1 VTLLYRALSY
11 AGSEMDEVVMDME
24 LIAHDKSLAANRII
38 PRSYSLSTTSSY
50 SCILRRTVTAAPSSL
65 HLSSTL
71 SISLTPARAH
81 LPAQSD
87 WIGRC
92 LKSPRQ
98 APPHAIRHTHL
109 ALSCLPRRCTL
120 LLPNT
125 VVVLLDLHHIQLPP
139 LPLSIH
145 LLLIALAP
153 PTPTAVHHLR
163 TDRAE
168 HLTFLPSLLALRPM
182 ARGDIQKPKL
192 TKGAKTANQPS
203 TDPYHSDTFDFPTLN
218 NDGSV
223 SDLIET
229 HPPPGQRTPPAAL
242 SSLGLKMAADSN
254 PDAVTELNDGQY
266 DMVDDV
272 SEVSNDSNETVSI
285 ASDNLTSDDETTM
298 TPEDEDEDEGDSSR
312 FGLFDS
318 NNPSSAGPS
327 AGPLH
332 QQLLMLDQQHR
343 QKLRQTRERAKLLQ
357 KEYESEKER
366 TLDSF
371 LSEDLET
378 PRQSTMNAFD
388 PSSSTHTISNRSSNT
403 KSSPTVAADKRSSS
417 NTQASPA
424 GSTSQVVGRF
434 LMSGVRVYLNI
445 LIMVALLAG
454 LQFAAKSYLSSRPA
468 SLDVRRDALSGALV
482 KLTNSTNATKS
493 FNIDHLLPVPTTLP
507 STNIFGQPEQGTLE
521 VHFQGAQP
529 NYIIVS
535 LPNKAGKTPQIAST
549 AVYKGDKPIAF
560 NQSKLI
566 DGIYAITLDPQDA
579 YGIVT
584 VAMPCK
590 KPDLNI
596 TVSHNFGRRY
606 LQVSDLEKAIS
617 EVVVRD
623 VEAARRITSKLT
635 AGLAATHNVSTQ
647 LAQQVGHEAQ
657 AMANKATSMAEK
669 WYSACGATVAATRKD
684 IIAVQE
690 GFARVET
697 QVDEYVA
704 DVAGRVKRSVM
715 EPLAVAQD
723 RAGRIRAKYF
733 GSEAA
738 REQVCKRN
746 VPSKDVAFPGTAV
759 VREGVKGKQQSC
771 QIHKKTIK
779 DGALVEMKTCGS
791 CDGTKKCLGPKG
803 LTKNKN

>member
-1 VTLLYRALSY
+1 
-11 AGSEMDEVVMDME
+11 
-24 LIAHDKSLAANRII
+24 
-38 PRSYSLSTTSSY
+38 
-50 SCILRRTVTAAPSSL
+50 
-65 HLSSTL
+65 
-71 SISLTPARAH
+71 
-81 LPAQSD
+81 
-87 WIGRC
+87 
-92 LKSPRQ
+92 
-98 APPHAIRHTHL
+98 
-109 ALSCLPRRCTL
+109 
-120 LLPNT
+120 
-125 VVVLLDLHHIQLPP
+125 
-139 LPLSIH
+139 
-145 LLLIALAP
+145 
-153 PTPTAVHHLR
+153 
-163 TDRAE
+163 
-168 HLTFLPSLLALRPM
+168 LPSLLALRPM
-182 ARGDIQKPKL
+182 VRGDTQKPML
-192 TKGAKTANQPS
+192 TKGAKTASLPS
-203 TDPYHSDTFDFPTLN
+203 TDSYHSDTFDFPTLN

-254 PDAVTELNDGQY
+254 PDALTELNDGQY

-298 TPEDEDEDEGDSSR
+298 TPDDEDEDEADSSR

-318 NNPSSAGPS
+318 NHPSTAGPS

-357 KEYESEKER
+357 KEYEFEKER

-378 PRQSTMNAFD
+378 PRQSTMNVFD
-388 PSSSTHTISNRSSNT
+388 PSSSTHTIGNRSSGT
-403 KSSPTVAADKRSSS
+403 KLPSAAVDEKRSSS
-417 NTQASPA
+417 DTPASPA
-424 GSTSQVVGRF
+424 ESTFQIARRFVTRTVRSQLSVM
-434 LMSGVRVYLNI
+434 L
-445 LIMVALLAG
+445 MVALLAG
-454 LQFAAKSYLSSRPA
+454 LHFAAKSYLSSRPA
-468 SLDVRRDALSGALV
+468 GLDARRDNLSGALV

-493 FNIDHLLPVPTTLP
+493 FNIDHLLPVPTNLP
-507 STNIFGQPEQGTLE
+507 STDIFGRPEQGTLE

-535 LPNKAGKTPQIAST
+535 LPNKVGNKAPQIAST
-549 AVYKGDKPIAF
+549 TVYKGDKPIAF
-560 NQSKLI
+560 NQTMLI

-579 YGIVT
+579 HGIVT

-590 KPDLNI
+590 KPELNI

-606 LQVSDLEKAIS
+606 LPLSDIEKAIS
-617 EVVVRD
+617 KAVAKD
-623 VEAARRITSKLT
+623 VEAARRITSQLT

-684 IIAVQE
+684 IIAIQE
-690 GFARVET
+690 GFARAET

-738 REQVCKRN
+738 REQVCKRK
-746 VPSKDVAFPGTAV
+746 VPSKDIALAGTAV
-759 VREGVKGKQQSC
+759 LREGMKGKQQSC
-771 QIHKKTIK
+771 QTHKRTTK

-803 LTKNKN
+803 LTENKNKKDAACNAQKVAL